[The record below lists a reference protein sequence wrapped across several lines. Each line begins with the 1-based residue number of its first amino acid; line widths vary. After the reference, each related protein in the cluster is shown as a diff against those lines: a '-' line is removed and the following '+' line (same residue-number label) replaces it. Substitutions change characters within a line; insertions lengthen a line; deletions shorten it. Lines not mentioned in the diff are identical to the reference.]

1 MIFLHLLLLSI
12 MEVFVQVLLVMVFV
26 AFIFFLNNKPASK
39 PGRGSSSSSS
49 SSSRG
54 TFSPSAPPV
63 TSSMFKKF
71 GINLPPSYVG

>member
-49 SSSRG
+49 SRG